1 MTDEL
6 PEETVVD
13 DPAEI
18 VEGFLYA
25 FQDKD
30 WDTMAA
36 AMDENIVY
44 HNVGTPIIS
53 GRHRVLKFL
62 RRGLDR
68 PRAAF
73 EVIIHRIAVEGGSVL
88 TERTDVL
95 VFGGF
100 RMQFWV
106 CGVFEI
112 RNGRITLWRDY
123 FDFFELLIK
132 APLRGLVGMLCPR
145 RSSAL

>member
-6 PEETVVD
+6 PAETVID
-13 DPAEI
+13 DPAQT

-25 FQDKD
+25 MQDED
-30 WDTMAA
+30 WDTMSA

-44 HNVGTPIIS
+44 QNVGLPIID
-53 GRHRVLKFL
+53 GRHRALKFL
-62 RRGLDR
+62 RRGLER
-68 PRAAF
+68 PSMGF
-73 EVIIHRIAVEGGSVL
+73 EVVIHRIAVEGTTVL

-95 VFGGF
+95 RFGRF

-106 CGVFEI
+106 CGVFEV

-123 FDFFELLIK
+123 FDFFDFLVK
-132 APLRGLVGMLCPR
+132 APLRGLADLITR
-145 RSSAL
+145 R